1 MSEPPAMHRARTSI
15 PFSSTSRPTYSTSGP
30 PGRSCRARNSPIS
43 SSLTCASEE
52 LRLDRLRRDEDV
64 IVVAADPGDE
74 PPHVLAVRDD
84 RVRVA
89 VDVAGDGE
97 RQRVRERA
105 RLRPDRRPE
114 HERAPVAARA
124 QVGRREDR
132 AAGVRG
138 DHRVVVAG
146 DLERGARP
154 VNPPG
159 GERRRRRARRRG
171 PRTTAA
177 GSGRRR
183 RSRAPRRRARRP
195 GARRAARG
203 RARGGWS
210 AARSTSAE
218 MMAPR
223 RGAVV

>member
-1 MSEPPAMHRARTSI
+1 M
-15 PFSSTSRPTYSTSGP
+15 
-30 PGRSCRARNSPIS
+30 PGAE
-43 SSLTCASEE
+43 LADLLVAHLASEE

-64 IVVAADPGDE
+64 IVVTADPGDE

-84 RVRVA
+84 RVRMA

-97 RQRVRERA
+97 RERVRERA
-105 RLRPDRRPE
+105 RLGPDRRPE

-138 DHRVVVAG
+138 DDRVVVAG

-159 GERRRRRARRRG
+159 GERSGVEPGVEARE
-171 PRTTAA
+171 
-177 GSGRRR
+177 
-183 RSRAPRRRARRP
+183 PRRQVAVGAAIAEHLDALLGGQALVERHAVGHGVVGQQRDRHRP
-195 GARRAARG
+195 R
-203 RARGGWS
+203 
-210 AARSTSAE
+210 
-218 MMAPR
+218 
-223 RGAVV
+223 